1 MNEKILIIDDE
12 PDVLTTIDKILT
24 KEGYKVKSASS
35 GKMAIEILKAEKFD
49 LAITDMK
56 MPSMDGLEVIRQA
69 KKLDNL
75 LEFIVLTGYGTIENA
90 VKAFKEEGAFDYLTK
105 PLKEIDDLVVAAKK
119 ALERR
124 ALRLKNEAL
133 LKELKQ
139 EVNER
144 REVQEQLLKSKH
156 LLQSVV
162 DGISEP
168 LILYSIDMV
177 IKMVNKA
184 AKEYYQVSK
193 YQDLIGKTC
202 YKEFKKLSE
211 PCEGCKIALA
221 VKSRQEEKFE
231 KKSLMYPERFEKI
244 AVFPASKG
252 KEGQGDAIVRISDIT
267 EEKRIDDQL
276 IRADRLSSLG
286 QLSGGIA
293 HEIKNPLTGIRLFTD
308 LLSDENKFKLDAGGV
323 DILNEIKDNVDKI
336 DGIIKRVLDFARP
349 TSISLKNVDINI
361 IIQENVKLWSAK
373 FRKSN
378 IRVKFSLDENLSKVQ
393 GDSISLQQLIN
404 NLVLNAIE
412 AMDRGGL
419 LEITTLQAKST
430 FHTNRNVVTIEVKD
444 TGHGIAPDNVKNIF
458 NPFFTTKVSG
468 TGLGLAI
475 SHKII
480 ERHGGVIL
488 LDSKPGKGTT
498 FTIEFPCLSEK

>member
-69 KKLDNL
+69 KKLDYL

-105 PLKEIDDLVVAAKK
+105 PLKEINDLVVAAKK

-168 LILYSIDMV
+168 LILCSTDMV

-184 AKEYYQVSK
+184 AKEYYQVS
-193 YQDLIGKTC
+193 
-202 YKEFKKLSE
+202 
-211 PCEGCKIALA
+211 
-221 VKSRQEEKFE
+221 
-231 KKSLMYPERFEKI
+231 
-244 AVFPASKG
+244 
-252 KEGQGDAIVRISDIT
+252 
-267 EEKRIDDQL
+267 
-276 IRADRLSSLG
+276 
-286 QLSGGIA
+286 
-293 HEIKNPLTGIRLFTD
+293 
-308 LLSDENKFKLDAGGV
+308 
-323 DILNEIKDNVDKI
+323 
-336 DGIIKRVLDFARP
+336 
-349 TSISLKNVDINI
+349 
-361 IIQENVKLWSAK
+361 
-373 FRKSN
+373 
-378 IRVKFSLDENLSKVQ
+378 
-393 GDSISLQQLIN
+393 
-404 NLVLNAIE
+404 
-412 AMDRGGL
+412 
-419 LEITTLQAKST
+419 
-430 FHTNRNVVTIEVKD
+430 
-444 TGHGIAPDNVKNIF
+444 
-458 NPFFTTKVSG
+458 
-468 TGLGLAI
+468 
-475 SHKII
+475 
-480 ERHGGVIL
+480 
-488 LDSKPGKGTT
+488 
-498 FTIEFPCLSEK
+498 